1 GYDALA
7 VPPHSLPAPGT
18 GPAIVHFAQMVGD
31 EHVVAD
37 PAGDQRQQ
45 ISGADLS
52 VLAAEP
58 LGPALDPGRPQRR
71 CDPGDASSDPPR
83 PNGRS
88 ADAFAG
94 GSIGA
99 DAEDEEGEAGRREDE
114 LTASGHLGGGHG
126 QGPEGA

>member
-1 GYDALA
+1 
-7 VPPHSLPAPGT
+7 
-18 GPAIVHFAQMVGD
+18 
-31 EHVVAD
+31 
-37 PAGDQRQQ
+37 
-45 ISGADLS
+45 
-52 VLAAEP
+52 
-58 LGPALDPGRPQRR
+58 
-71 CDPGDASSDPPR
+71 DPGDASSDPPR

-126 QGPEGA
+126 QGPEGARDDALTQPGRLRQRPTRVVPSRDPRSGGCDQRLDDPIGGALDRRTTAARTVLEVGPARPATQGRR